1 MTGDRLLR
9 IRFSAGAKNL
19 NIKSQLSIHPKY
31 SQHTHTYNKMPQIQ
45 ILSDLHLEAPKGY
58 DVFEITPSAP
68 YLALIGDIGYTN
80 DQDYFTFLEKQLANF
95 KIVFIILGNHEPYH
109 SSWATSKQKIKEFE
123 VTLAAKAAN
132 SSLGQLVFLDQTRHD
147 LSPDITILGCT
158 LFSNVIPSQ
167 TDYVSFG
174 LNDFYHIED
183 WTVEKHNRAHLSD
196 LTWLNSQVDIIS
208 KAEPNRK
215 IVILTHHSPTKSP
228 RSSDPAHAQS
238 NISSGFSSDLS
249 GEICWTSD
257 AVKVWAFG
265 HTHFNTDYMEDGKR
279 IVANQR
285 GYYFSQ
291 AADFDGVKTVEI

>member
-1 MTGDRLLR
+1 
-9 IRFSAGAKNL
+9 
-19 NIKSQLSIHPKY
+19 
-31 SQHTHTYNKMPQIQ
+31 MPQIQ

-183 WTVEKHNRAHLSD
+183 WTVEKHNGPTSR
-196 LTWLNSQVDIIS
+196 IS
-208 KAEPNRK
+208 
-215 IVILTHHSPTKSP
+215 H
-228 RSSDPAHAQS
+228 
-238 NISSGFSSDLS
+238 G
-249 GEICWTSD
+249 
-257 AVKVWAFG
+257 
-265 HTHFNTDYMEDGKR
+265 
-279 IVANQR
+279 
-285 GYYFSQ
+285 
-291 AADFDGVKTVEI
+291 